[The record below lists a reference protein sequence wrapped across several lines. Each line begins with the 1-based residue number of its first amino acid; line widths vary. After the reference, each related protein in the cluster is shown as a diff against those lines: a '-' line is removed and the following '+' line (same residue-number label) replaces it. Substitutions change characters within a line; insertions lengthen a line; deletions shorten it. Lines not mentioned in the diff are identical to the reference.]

1 MRHALLGLEKL
12 SVHPETK
19 QPQNKPAYAKLKL
32 DIKKNLGQ
40 LEILRPKIEE
50 RYEQYQKDVARRKAE
65 REQWIKEH
73 PQNRS
78 SASIAREQDHMSERP
93 SSSGSRRQRK
103 EIRTGHGE
111 NHDHLAR
118 SLAHKEFKKRR
129 SHQNSSQ
136 EEVDDLARLV
146 IQAGKRSD
154 DTFVERNGTSSQ
166 DGKTFTPRNY
176 NYPTVPG
183 KKDYDWRD
191 QPPRPTPPNDIWRD
205 TSAPLRSSAP
215 QLPPKEHLATSHPP
229 LPPKERAPA
238 DFAYPL
244 APPRPDKI
252 LTPDISD
259 PPSRS
264 STLTPDPNTQ
274 DYTFVPSAFTESG
287 APLRTV
293 FMNPHIRG
301 DFLRIAQPNTAKNL
315 ETCGILCGTLISNAF
330 FISKLVIPEQEATS
344 DTCDTVNESALFDYV
359 DDHNLMTLGWI
370 HTHPSQTCF
379 MSSRDLH
386 THGGYQVQLAESI
399 AIVCAPSKSPDVGV
413 FRLTDPPGLKTIL
426 GCRKTGLFHPHEVDN
441 IYCDATRPGHVAEL
455 EGLEF
460 ELVDLRPK
468 RRGDGEA

>member
-19 QPQNKPAYAKLKL
+19 LPQNKPAYAKLKL
-32 DIKKNLGQ
+32 EIKNNLGQ
-40 LEILRPKIEE
+40 LEKLRPKIEE
-50 RYEQYQKDVARRKAE
+50 RNEQYQKELARRKAE

-78 SASIAREQDHMSERP
+78 TSSVEREMDYVSGRP
-93 SSSGSRRQRK
+93 ISSGSRRQRT

-111 NHDHLAR
+111 NHDQLAR
-118 SLAHKEFKKRR
+118 QLAHKEFKKRR
-129 SHQNSSQ
+129 SYQKSSPD
-136 EEVDDLARLV
+136 EIDDLARLV
-146 IQAGKRSD
+146 IQAGKRGD
-154 DTFVERNGTSSQ
+154 DTFVEQKGTASS

-176 NYPTVPG
+176 NYPKIPM
-183 KKDYDWRD
+183 KKDYEWKDSDPR
-191 QPPRPTPPNDIWRD
+191 QPQPGKTGQEA
-205 TSAPLRSSAP
+205 SVPLRSSAP
-215 QLPPKEHLATSHPP
+215 KLPPKERVTTSQPP
-229 LPPKERAPA
+229 LPPKERIPA
-238 DFAYPL
+238 DIDYSL
-244 APPRPDKI
+244 APPRPDKV
-252 LTPDISD
+252 LSPAYSD
-259 PPSRS
+259 TPSRS
-264 STLTPDPNTQ
+264 STQTPDPNTQ
-274 DYTFVPSAFTESG
+274 DYTFVPSAYTESG

-293 FMNPHIRG
+293 FINPYLRA
-301 DFLRIAQPNTAKNL
+301 DFLRIASPNTQKNL

-359 DDHNLMTLGWI
+359 DEHNLMTLGWI
-370 HTHPSQTCF
+370 HTHPTQTCF

-426 GCRKTGLFHPHEVDN
+426 GCRATGLFHPHEVDN

-468 RRGDGEA
+468 R